1 MSDALGRYALVVGG
15 VVDRVTISSPELA
28 AERGRIACGDDVG
41 PRWLYDGKTF
51 TPPPSEPSPVPEA
64 VTPVQFRRA
73 LRQAGL
79 SDAVTAYVV
88 TQDADTQ
95 DAWEYA
101 VSIPRDDALVA
112 RAAAVLGQ
120 TEAEVDNLFRL
131 AATL

>member
-1 MSDALGRYALVVGG
+1 MERWAIIDGG
-15 VVDRVTISSPELA
+15 VVVNIAIADA
-28 AERGRIACGDDVG
+28 ALEDNWVPADDAAIGD
-41 PRWLYDGKTF
+41 LYVAGAFVRPQT
-51 TPPPSEPSPVPEA
+51 TAPVPEA

-79 SDAVTAYVV
+79 YDAVAAYVA

-101 VSIPRDDALVA
+101 VTIPRSDALVA
-112 RAAAVLGQ
+112 RAAAGLGQ
-120 TEAEVDNLFRL
+120 SDEQVDDLFRL

>member
-1 MSDALGRYALVVGG
+1 MGRWAIIEGGAVVNIAIAAEALGDNWAPAQGAAIGDVYVGG
-15 VVDRVTISSPELA
+15 VFA
-28 AERGRIACGDDVG
+28 
-41 PRWLYDGKTF
+41 
-51 TPPPSEPSPVPEA
+51 PPPPQPAPVPEA

-79 SDAVTAYVV
+79 YDAVTAYVA

-101 VSIPRDDALVA
+101 VTIPRSDALVA
-112 RAAAVLGQ
+112 RAAAGLGQ
-120 TEAEVDNLFRL
+120 SDEQVDDLFRL

>member
-1 MSDALGRYALVVGG
+1 MERWAIIDGG
-15 VVDRVTISSPELA
+15 VVVNIAIADA
-28 AERGRIACGDDVG
+28 ALEDNWVPADDAAIGD
-41 PRWLYDGKTF
+41 LYVAGAFVRPQT
-51 TPPPSEPSPVPEA
+51 TAPVPEA

-79 SDAVTAYVV
+79 YDAVAAYVA

-112 RAAAVLGQ
+112 RAAAELGQ
-120 TEAEVDNLFRL
+120 SDEEVDDLFRL

>member
-1 MSDALGRYALVVGG
+1 MERWAIIEDGTVANIAIGDAALQPNWVPAQGAAIG
-15 VVDRVTISSPELA
+15 DLYVDGA
-28 AERGRIACGDDVG
+28 
-41 PRWLYDGKTF
+41 F
-51 TPPPSEPSPVPEA
+51 TTPTTPAPVPEA

-73 LRQAGL
+73 LRRAGL
-79 SDAVTAYVV
+79 YDSVTAYVA

-112 RAAAVLGQ
+112 RAAAELGQ
-120 TEAEVDNLFRL
+120 SDGEVDDLFRL

>member
-1 MSDALGRYALVVGG
+1 MERWAIIKSG
-15 VVDRVTISSPELA
+15 VVVNIAIGDAALEDNWVLA
-28 AERGRIACGDDVG
+28 QGAAIGDHYADGAFVG
-41 PRWLYDGKTF
+41 PQT
-51 TPPPSEPSPVPEA
+51 TAPVPEA

-73 LRQAGL
+73 LRRAGL
-79 SDAVTAYVV
+79 YDAVAAYVA

-112 RAAAVLGQ
+112 RAAAELGQ
-120 TEAEVDNLFRL
+120 SDGEVDDLFRL

>member
-1 MSDALGRYALVVGG
+1 MERWAIIEGGAVVNIAIGDAALQPNWVPAQSAEIGDLY
-15 VVDRVTISSPELA
+15 VDGA
-28 AERGRIACGDDVG
+28 
-41 PRWLYDGKTF
+41 F
-51 TPPPSEPSPVPEA
+51 TTPDTPAPVPEA

-73 LRQAGL
+73 LRRAGL
-79 SDAVTAYVV
+79 YDAVAAYVA

-112 RAAAVLGQ
+112 RAAAELGQ
-120 TEAEVDNLFRL
+120 SDGEVDDLFRL

>member
-1 MSDALGRYALVVGG
+1 MSDALGRYALVVDS
-15 VVDRVTISSPELA
+15 VVDRVTISSSELA

-41 PRWLYDGKTF
+41 PGWLYDGATF
-51 TPPPSEPSPVPEA
+51 TQPPSEPAPVPDA

-73 LRQAGL
+73 LRRAGL
-79 SDAVTAYVV
+79 YDAVAAYVA

-101 VSIPRDDALVA
+101 VSIPRDDAMVA
-112 RAAAVLGQ
+112 RAAAELGQ
-120 TEAEVDNLFRL
+120 SDGEVDDLFRL

>member
-1 MSDALGRYALVVGG
+1 MERWAIIDGG
-15 VVDRVTISSPELA
+15 VVVNIAIADA
-28 AERGRIACGDDVG
+28 ALEDNWVPGDDAAIG
-41 PRWLYDGKTF
+41 DLYVAGAFVRPQT
-51 TPPPSEPSPVPEA
+51 TAPVPEA

-73 LRQAGL
+73 LRRAGL
-79 SDAVTAYVV
+79 YDLVTAYVA

-112 RAAAVLGQ
+112 RAAAELGQ
-120 TEAEVDNLFRL
+120 SDEQVDDLFRL

>member
-1 MSDALGRYALVVGG
+1 MERWAIIDGGAVLNIAIGAEALEANWVPGEGAAIGDLY
-15 VVDRVTISSPELA
+15 VDGA
-28 AERGRIACGDDVG
+28 F
-41 PRWLYDGKTF
+41 KTPT
-51 TPPPSEPSPVPEA
+51 TPAPVPEA

-79 SDAVTAYVV
+79 YDAVTAYVA

-101 VSIPRDDALVA
+101 VSIPRSDALVA
-112 RAAAVLGQ
+112 RAAAGLAQ
-120 TEAEVDNLFRL
+120 TDEEVDDLFRF

>member
-1 MSDALGRYALVVGG
+1 MERWAIIDGG
-15 VVDRVTISSPELA
+15 VVVNIAIADA
-28 AERGRIACGDDVG
+28 ALEDNWVPGDDAAIGDLYVAGSFVG
-41 PRWLYDGKTF
+41 PQT
-51 TPPPSEPSPVPEA
+51 TAPVPEA

-73 LRQAGL
+73 LRRASL
-79 SDAVTAYVV
+79 YDAVAAYVA

-112 RAAAVLGQ
+112 RAAAELGQ
-120 TEAEVDNLFRL
+120 SDEQVDDLFRL

>member
-1 MSDALGRYALVVGG
+1 MGRYALVVDG
-15 VVDRVTISSPELA
+15 VVDRVTISSPEIA
-28 AERGRIACGDDVG
+28 AERGRIACSDAVG
-41 PRWLYDGKTF
+41 PGWLYDGTTF
-51 TPPPSEPSPVPEA
+51 TPPPPQPAPVPEA

-79 SDAVTAYVV
+79 YDAVAAYVA

-101 VSIPRDDALVA
+101 VTIPRSDALVA
-112 RAAAVLGQ
+112 RAAAGLGQ
-120 TEAEVDNLFRL
+120 SDEQVDDLFRL